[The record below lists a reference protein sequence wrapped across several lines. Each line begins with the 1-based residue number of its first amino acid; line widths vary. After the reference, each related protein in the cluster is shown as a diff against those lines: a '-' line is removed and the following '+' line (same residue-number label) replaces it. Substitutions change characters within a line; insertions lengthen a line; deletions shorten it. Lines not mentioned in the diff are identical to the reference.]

1 MAENIPKK
9 NYKIADQT
17 LDESEIITRIL
28 FVMKNFHTYDL
39 EKFDW
44 EVGTNLYNNLFRNH
58 SKNKELIHQ
67 IKQH

>member
-28 FVMKNFHTYDL
+28 FVMRNFYTYDL

-44 EVGTNLYNNLFRNH
+44 EVIKLF
-58 SKNKELIHQ
+58 S
-67 IKQH
+67 